1 MSDETFLNLR
11 KFLAP
16 EFIFGLGA
24 YRHAVHYAKNFQARR
39 LLIVTDPGII
49 EAGWIGKL
57 LPSLK
62 KEKIPYIIYSNVS
75 PNPRDFEIMEG
86 ADVYLSNGCNV
97 ILAFG
102 GGSVIDC
109 AKGIGIVCTNKKHI
123 LTFEGVDRVSVPMP
137 PLICIPT
144 TGGTSADVS
153 QFAIIRDSE
162 GMRKIAVISK
172 AVVPDISLISPET
185 LTTMAPYLSAC
196 TGIDALVHAIE
207 AFVSNAN
214 SPFTDMH
221 ALLAV
226 KLIFQNL
233 VASLKDPLN
242 LQLRGKIMMG
252 SLEAGLAFS
261 NASLGIV
268 HSTSHSLGGLLDLPH
283 GECNAIMLPSVMDF
297 NYDAAP
303 ERFAQLGEAMDIDCR
318 KLTGTQ
324 VKREVLQKIASLKK
338 DSGIFTTL
346 GDKGIKT
353 VDIPELAKNALKDP
367 CTVTN
372 PRKPKLRD
380 LEVIYEEA
388 L

>member
-1 MSDETFLNLR
+1 MSEEGFLNLR

-24 YRHAVHYAKNFQARR
+24 YKHAVHYAKNFQARK

-57 LPSLK
+57 LPSLR
-62 KEKIPYIIYSNVS
+62 KEKIPYIIYSNVT

-109 AKGIGIVCTNKKHI
+109 AKGIGIVCTNRKNI
-123 LTFEGVDRVSVPMP
+123 LAFEGVDRVDFPMP

-153 QFAIIRDSE
+153 QFAIIRASE
-162 GMRKIAVISK
+162 EKRKIAVISK
-172 AVVPDISLISPET
+172 AVVPDISLISPEI
-185 LTTMAPYLSAC
+185 LTTMDPYLSAC
-196 TGIDALVHAIE
+196 TGMDALVHAVE

-221 ALLAV
+221 ALLAIRLLSGNLV
-226 KLIFQNL
+226 ESLQDPQNL
-233 VASLKDPLN
+233 E
-242 LQLRGKIMMG
+242 LRGKIMMA

-268 HSTSHSLGGLLDLPH
+268 HSTSHSLGGMLDLPH
-283 GECNAIMLPSVMDF
+283 GECNAIMLPSVIDF

-303 ERFAQLGEAMDIDCR
+303 ERFSQLGEAIGIDCS
-318 KLTGTQ
+318 KLTGNE
-324 VKREVLQKIASLKK
+324 VKKGIVAKINSLKK
-338 DSGIFTTL
+338 DSGIFAKL
-346 GDKGIKT
+346 SDKGIKT
-353 VDIPELAKNALKDP
+353 GDIPALAKNALKDP